1 VTVPQPGTTP
11 AASEPTTTD
20 LAASQR
26 SAWEPKPGEP
36 LLSVRDLV
44 QEFTVRERGGAKAG
58 VVQAVSGV
66 SFDIMPGET
75 MGIVGETG
83 SGKSTLAQAI
93 LQAPRPKSGS
103 VVFRNTELTKLRGG
117 KLLQARRHMQFVFQD
132 PFGSLDPKWRVRSI
146 VEEPLVAYRTGNRAA
161 RHARVDE
168 LLDLVGLD
176 PARYAKRHPRELSGG
191 QAQRVAIARAVA
203 LEPSL
208 LICDEAVSSL
218 DVLIQAQV
226 LNLFERLRGELGLS
240 YLFIAHD
247 LALVKQVSDRVAVM
261 YLGKLCEMGPGESVY
276 RQPLHPYTRALLD
289 SIPST
294 EPGGTRAAATI
305 KGEPPSP
312 INPPSGCRF
321 RTRCPRA
328 TDLCAQEEPMP
339 RQLAAGHLVACHFPL
354 TEPAPA
360 AAGNRSASAT
370 APAAQ
375 SGAGKQSE
383 AADTASKAVS

>member
-1 VTVPQPGTTP
+1 VTQAP
-11 AASEPTTTD
+11 ADNTARTQD
-20 LAASQR
+20 D
-26 SAWEPKPGEP
+26 KKP
-36 LLSVRDLV
+36 LLSARDLV
-44 QEFTVRERGGAKAG
+44 QEFVVREAGGARGG

-66 SFDIMPGET
+66 SFDIMAGET
-75 MGIVGETG
+75 LGIVGETG
-83 SGKSTLAQAI
+83 SGKSTLARAV

-103 VVFRNTELTKLRGG
+103 VVFRDMELTRLRGRA
-117 KLLQARRHMQFVFQD
+117 LLSARRNMQFVWQD
-132 PFGSLDPKWRVRSI
+132 PFGSLDPKWQVRTI
-146 VEEPLVAYRTGNRAA
+146 IEEPLDAHAVGTRAT
-161 RHARVDE
+161 RRKRVDE

-176 PARYAKRHPRELSGG
+176 PSRYAKRHPRELSGG

-226 LNLFERLRGELGLS
+226 LNLFERLRRELGLS

-261 YLGKLCEMGPGESVY
+261 YLGKLVEAGPGDSVY
-276 RQPLHPYTRALLD
+276 KQPLHPYTKALLD

-294 EPGGTRAAATI
+294 EPGAARATATLR
-305 KGEPPSP
+305 GEPPSP

-328 TDLCAQEEPMP
+328 ADRCASEVPEP
-339 RQLAAGHLVACHFPL
+339 RELAPGHLVACHFPL
-354 TEPAPA
+354 TGPPSAEVAGA
-360 AAGNRSASAT
+360 AASQAAVPTKTRSR
-370 APAAQ
+370 
-375 SGAGKQSE
+375 
-383 AADTASKAVS
+383 

>member
-1 VTVPQPGTTP
+1 VSAGSSGAGP
-11 AASEPTTTD
+11 AGA
-20 LAASQR
+20 Q
-26 SAWEPKPGEP
+26 P
-36 LLSVRDLV
+36 LLSARDLV
-44 QEFTVRERGGAKAG
+44 QEFVVRERGGAKGG

-66 SFDIMPGET
+66 SFDVMPGET
-75 MGIVGETG
+75 LGIVGETG
-83 SGKSTLAQAI
+83 SGKSTLARAV
-93 LQAPRPKSGS
+93 LQAPRPKSGT
-103 VVFRNTELTKLRGG
+103 VTFRGTELTALHGR

-132 PFGSLDPKWRVRSI
+132 PFGSLDPKWQVRSI
-146 VEEPLVAYRTGNRAA
+146 IEEPLVAYRAGGRAE
-161 RHARVDE
+161 RRKRVDE

-176 PARYAKRHPRELSGG
+176 PARYARRHPRELSGG

-226 LNLFERLRGELGLS
+226 LNLFERLRSELGLS

-261 YLGKLCEMGPGESVY
+261 YLGKLCEVGPGEAVY

-294 EPGGTRAAATI
+294 EPGAARAAATI

-312 INPPSGCRF
+312 IHPPSGCRF

-328 TDLCAQEEPMP
+328 ADLCASEEPRP
-339 RQLAAGHLVACHFPL
+339 RELAAGHMVACHFPL
-354 TEPAPA
+354 TQPAATDTTA
-360 AAGNRSASAT
+360 AAGTT
-370 APAAQ
+370 AAAK
-375 SGAGKQSE
+375 GAAE
-383 AADTASKAVS
+383 

>member
-1 VTVPQPGTTP
+1 M
-11 AASEPTTTD
+11 SEPT
-20 LAASQR
+20 
-26 SAWEPKPGEP
+26 PGQP
-36 LLSVRDLV
+36 LLSARDLV
-44 QEFTVRERGGAKAG
+44 QEFVVRERGGARGG

-66 SFDIMPGET
+66 SFEVMPGET
-75 MGIVGETG
+75 LGIVGETG

-103 VVFRNTELTKLRGG
+103 VVFRGMDLTRLRGRQ
-117 KLLQARRHMQFVFQD
+117 LLQARRHMQFVFQD
-132 PFGSLDPKWRVRSI
+132 PFGSLDPKWQVRHI
-146 VEEPLVAYRTGNRAA
+146 VEEPLVAYRAGGRAA
-161 RHARVDE
+161 RRERVGE

-176 PARYAKRHPRELSGG
+176 PARYGKRHPRELSGG

-226 LNLFERLRGELGLS
+226 LNLFERLREELGLS

-261 YLGKLCEMGPGESVY
+261 YLGKLCEVGPGESVY

-294 EPGGTRAAATI
+294 EPGAARATATI

-312 INPPSGCRF
+312 IHPPSGCRF

-328 TDLCAQEEPMP
+328 ADLCASEEPKP
-339 RQLAAGHLVACHFPL
+339 RELATGHLVACHFPL
-354 TEPAPA
+354 TKPAPA
-360 AAGNRSASAT
+360 
-370 APAAQ
+370 
-375 SGAGKQSE
+375 
-383 AADTASKAVS
+383 TASGVLVQGAAPTMPTTSKVRG

>member
-1 VTVPQPGTTP
+1 MRERRRGVSAEATR
-11 AASEPTTTD
+11 TD
-20 LAASQR
+20 
-26 SAWEPKPGEP
+26 P
-36 LLSVRDLV
+36 LLSARDLV
-44 QEFTVRERGGAKAG
+44 QEFVVREAGGARGG
-58 VVQAVSGV
+58 VVQALSGV

-75 MGIVGETG
+75 LGIVGETG
-83 SGKSTLAQAI
+83 SGKSTLARAV

-103 VVFRNTELTKLRGG
+103 VVFRGKELTRLRGG
-117 KLLQARRHMQFVFQD
+117 SLVTARRDMQFVWQD
-132 PFGSLDPKWRVRSI
+132 PFGSLDPKWQIRSI
-146 VEEPLVAYRTGNRAA
+146 IEEPLDAHKVGTRNSR
-161 RHARVDE
+161 RKRVEE

-226 LNLFERLRGELGLS
+226 LNLFERLRQELGLS

-261 YLGKLCEMGPGESVY
+261 YLGKFCEVGPGESVY
-276 RQPLHPYTRALLD
+276 KQPLHPYTKALLD

-294 EPGGTRAAATI
+294 EPGAQRATATLS
-305 KGEPPSP
+305 GEPPSP

-328 TDLCAQEEPMP
+328 ADRCATDVPEP
-339 RQLAAGHLVACHFPL
+339 RELAPGHLVACHFPL
-354 TEPAPA
+354 TEEPPAGA
-360 AAGNRSASAT
+360 ASTVPSQST
-370 APAAQ
+370 APAVP
-375 SGAGKQSE
+375 S
-383 AADTASKAVS
+383 TAEVQG

>member
-1 VTVPQPGTTP
+1 
-11 AASEPTTTD
+11 
-20 LAASQR
+20 
-26 SAWEPKPGEP
+26 
-36 LLSVRDLV
+36 LLSARGLV
-44 QEFTVRERGGAKAG
+44 QEFVVREAGGARGG
-58 VVQAVSGV
+58 VVQALSGV
-66 SFDIMPGET
+66 SFDIMPGEAL
-75 MGIVGETG
+75 GIVGETG
-83 SGKSTLAQAI
+83 SGKSTLARAV

-103 VVFRNTELTKLRGG
+103 VEFRGKELTRLHGRS
-117 KLLQARRHMQFVFQD
+117 LVAARRDMQFVWQD
-132 PFGSLDPKWRVRSI
+132 PFGSLDPKWQIRSI
-146 VEEPLVAYRTGNRAA
+146 IEEPLVAHSVGTRDSR
-161 RHARVDE
+161 RKRVDE

-226 LNLFERLRGELGLS
+226 LNLFERLRRELGLS

-261 YLGKLCEMGPGESVY
+261 YLGKFCEVGPGESVY
-276 RQPLHPYTRALLD
+276 RQPLHPYTKALLD

-294 EPGGTRAAATI
+294 EPGAARATATLR
-305 KGEPPSP
+305 GEPPSP

-328 TDLCAQEEPMP
+328 VEKCADEVPEP
-339 RQLAAGHLVACHFPL
+339 RELAPGHLVACHFPL
-354 TEPAPA
+354 TVEPPA
-360 AAGNRSASAT
+360 GSASALPSQTSAPTMPTT
-370 APAAQ
+370 ARVQ
-375 SGAGKQSE
+375 G
-383 AADTASKAVS
+383 

>member
-1 VTVPQPGTTP
+1 VT
-11 AASEPTTTD
+11 AEPETAR
-20 LAASQR
+20 LV
-26 SAWEPKPGEP
+26 SANRKEEP
-36 LLSVRDLV
+36 LLSARDLV
-44 QEFTVRERGGAKAG
+44 QEFVVRERGGAKGG

-66 SFDIMPGET
+66 SFDVMPGET
-75 MGIVGETG
+75 VGIVGETG
-83 SGKSTLAQAI
+83 SGKSTLARAI

-103 VVFRNTELTKLRGG
+103 VVFRGTDLTTLRGR
-117 KLLQARRHMQFVFQD
+117 KLLEARRHMQFVFQD
-132 PFGSLDPKWRVRSI
+132 PFGSLDPKWHVRSI
-146 VEEPLVAYRTGNRAA
+146 IEEPLVAYRAGDRAA
-161 RHARVDE
+161 RRKRVDD

-208 LICDEAVSSL
+208 VICDEAVSSL

-226 LNLFERLRGELGLS
+226 LNLFERLREELGLS

-261 YLGKLCEMGPGESVY
+261 YLGKLCEIGPGESVY

-294 EPGGTRAAATI
+294 EPGAARATATI

-312 INPPSGCRF
+312 IHPPSGCRF

-328 TDLCAQEEPMP
+328 ADLCATDEPQP
-339 RQLAAGHLVACHFPL
+339 RELAAGHLVACHFPL
-354 TEPAPA
+354 TEPAPVVATA
-360 AAGNRSASAT
+360 AAAT

-375 SGAGKQSE
+375 GAEQ
-383 AADTASKAVS
+383 

>member
-1 VTVPQPGTTP
+1 MS
-11 AASEPTTTD
+11 AEASRAD
-20 LAASQR
+20 
-26 SAWEPKPGEP
+26 P
-36 LLSVRDLV
+36 LLSARDLV
-44 QEFTVRERGGAKAG
+44 QEFVVRERGGSRGG

-75 MGIVGETG
+75 LGIVGETG
-83 SGKSTLAQAI
+83 SGKSTLARAV
-93 LQAPRPKSGS
+93 LQAPPPKSGS
-103 VVFRNTELTKLRGG
+103 VLFRGTELTTLRGG
-117 KLLQARRHMQFVFQD
+117 RLLGARRHMQFVFQD
-132 PFGSLDPKWRVRSI
+132 PFGSLDPKWQVRSI
-146 VEEPLVAYRTGNRAA
+146 VEEPLIAYHTGGRAA
-161 RHARVDE
+161 RRKRVDE

-176 PARYAKRHPRELSGG
+176 PARYARRHPRELSGG

-226 LNLFERLRGELGLS
+226 LNLFERLRRELGLS

-261 YLGKLCEMGPGESVY
+261 YLGKFCEAGPGESVY
-276 RQPLHPYTRALLD
+276 KQPLHPYTKALLD

-294 EPGGTRAAATI
+294 EPGAARATATRP
-305 KGEPPSP
+305 GEPPSP

-328 TDLCAQEEPMP
+328 ADRCANEVPEP
-339 RQLAAGHLVACHFPL
+339 RELAPGHVVACHFPL
-354 TEPAPA
+354 TEEPPAG
-360 AAGNRSASAT
+360 AAGTVPARAAVPTVPST
-370 APAAQ
+370 AEVQ
-375 SGAGKQSE
+375 G
-383 AADTASKAVS
+383 

>member
-1 VTVPQPGTTP
+1 VTP
-11 AASEPTTTD
+11 APDTTAPAD
-20 LAASQR
+20 NDNDKQ
-26 SAWEPKPGEP
+26 P

-44 QEFTVRERGGAKAG
+44 QEFVVREAGGARGG
-58 VVQAVSGV
+58 VVQALSSV

-75 MGIVGETG
+75 LGIVGETG
-83 SGKSTLAQAI
+83 SGKSTLARAV

-103 VVFRNTELTKLRGG
+103 VVFRGKELTRLHGRS
-117 KLLQARRHMQFVFQD
+117 LVAARRDMQFVWQD
-132 PFGSLDPKWRVRSI
+132 PFGSLDPKWQIRSI
-146 VEEPLVAYRTGNRAA
+146 VEEPLAA
-161 RHARVDE
+161 HHVGSNSSRRKRVEE

-176 PARYAKRHPRELSGG
+176 PARYARRHPRELSGG

-226 LNLFERLRGELGLS
+226 LNLFERLRRELGLS

-261 YLGKLCEMGPGESVY
+261 YLGKFCEVGPGESVY
-276 RQPLHPYTRALLD
+276 KQPLHPYTKALLD

-294 EPGGTRAAATI
+294 EPGAARAATTLR
-305 KGEPPSP
+305 GEPPSP

-328 TDLCAQEEPMP
+328 VEKCAAEVPEPRELGP
-339 RQLAAGHLVACHFPL
+339 GHLVACHFPL
-354 TEPAPA
+354 TEEPPAGS
-360 AAGNRSASAT
+360 AGNVPSQT
-370 APAAQ
+370 AAPTVP
-375 SGAGKQSE
+375 S
-383 AADTASKAVS
+383 TAEVQG

>member
-1 VTVPQPGTTP
+1 VTP
-11 AASEPTTTD
+11 APDNTASAD
-20 LAASQR
+20 AA
-26 SAWEPKPGEP
+26 AAPGNTGGAHDEKKP
-36 LLSVRDLV
+36 LLSARDLV
-44 QEFTVRERGGAKAG
+44 QEFVVREAGGARGG
-58 VVQAVSGV
+58 VVQALSSV

-75 MGIVGETG
+75 LGIVGETG
-83 SGKSTLAQAI
+83 SGKSTLARAV

-103 VVFRNTELTKLRGG
+103 VVFRGKELTKLHGRS
-117 KLLQARRHMQFVFQD
+117 LVAARRDMQFVWQD
-132 PFGSLDPKWRVRSI
+132 PFGSLDPKWQIRSI
-146 VEEPLVAYRTGNRAA
+146 IEEPLVAHSVGTRGSR
-161 RHARVDE
+161 RKRVDE

-208 LICDEAVSSL
+208 VICDEAVSSL

-226 LNLFERLRGELGLS
+226 LNLFERLRRELGLS

-261 YLGKLCEMGPGESVY
+261 YLGKFCEVGPGESVY
-276 RQPLHPYTRALLD
+276 QQPLHPYTKALLD

-294 EPGGTRAAATI
+294 EPGAARATATLR
-305 KGEPPSP
+305 GEPPSP

-328 TDLCAQEEPMP
+328 VDKCAEEVPEP
-339 RQLAAGHLVACHFPL
+339 RELAPGHLVACHFPL
-354 TEPAPA
+354 TEAPPT
-360 AAGNRSASAT
+360 GSASTLPSQIT
-370 APAAQ
+370 APTLPTTANVQ
-375 SGAGKQSE
+375 S
-383 AADTASKAVS
+383 

>member
-1 VTVPQPGTTP
+1 VTVPQP
-11 AASEPTTTD
+11 TD
-20 LAASQR
+20 SG
-26 SAWEPKPGEP
+26 EPKAGAQQAGEP

-66 SFDIMPGET
+66 SFDVMPGET
-75 MGIVGETG
+75 LGIVGETG
-83 SGKSTLAQAI
+83 SGKSTLARAI

-103 VVFRNTELTKLRGG
+103 VVFRGAELTRLRGG

-132 PFGSLDPKWRVRSI
+132 PFGSLDPKWKVRAI
-146 VEEPLVAYRTGNRAA
+146 VEEPLIAYRVGDRAT
-161 RHARVDE
+161 RRKRVDE
-168 LLDLVGLD
+168 LLDLVGLE
-176 PARYAKRHPRELSGG
+176 PARYVKRHPRELSGG

-226 LNLFERLRGELGLS
+226 LNLFERLRAELGLS
-240 YLFIAHD
+240 YVFIAHD
-247 LALVKQVSDRVAVM
+247 LALVKQVSDRVTVM
-261 YLGKLCEMGPGESVY
+261 YLGKLCEVGPGDSVY
-276 RQPLHPYTRALLD
+276 RRPLHPYTRALLD

-294 EPGGTRAAATI
+294 EPGGTRASATI

-312 INPPSGCRF
+312 IDPPSGCRF

-328 TDLCAQEEPMP
+328 TELCAQEEPMP
-339 RQLAAGHLVACHFPL
+339 RELAAGHLVACHFPL
-354 TEPAPA
+354 TEPAPPA
-360 AAGNRSASAT
+360 AAGNGSA
-370 APAAQ
+370 AAQ
-375 SGAGKQSE
+375 S
-383 AADTASKAVS
+383 AAASKAVS

>member
-1 VTVPQPGTTP
+1 MTVPQHSDTG
-11 AASEPTTTD
+11 
-20 LAASQR
+20 
-26 SAWEPKPGEP
+26 EPKTGVQKTGEP

-66 SFDIMPGET
+66 SFDVMPGET
-75 MGIVGETG
+75 LGIVGETG
-83 SGKSTLAQAI
+83 SGKSTLARAI

-103 VVFRNTELTKLRGG
+103 VVFRGTELTKLRGG

-132 PFGSLDPKWRVRSI
+132 PFGSLDPKWKVRSI
-146 VEEPLVAYRTGNRAA
+146 VEEPLVAYRVGNRAA
-161 RHARVDE
+161 RRKRVDE

-176 PARYAKRHPRELSGG
+176 PSRYAKRHPRELSGG

-226 LNLFERLRGELGLS
+226 LNLFERLRTELGLS

-247 LALVKQVSDRVAVM
+247 LALVKQVSDRVTVM
-261 YLGKLCEMGPGESVY
+261 YLGKLCEAGPGESVY

-294 EPGGTRAAATI
+294 EPGGARASATI

-328 TDLCAQEEPMP
+328 TDLCAEQEPMA
-339 RQLAAGHLVACHFPL
+339 RELATTGHVVACHFPL

-360 AAGNRSASAT
+360 AAAGNGTAVQPAT
-370 APAAQ
+370 AQTTTGQPTT
-375 SGAGKQSE
+375 
-383 AADTASKAVS
+383 TASKAVS

>member
-1 VTVPQPGTTP
+1 VTQAP
-11 AASEPTTTD
+11 AD
-20 LAASQR
+20 
-26 SAWEPKPGEP
+26 KPVGKPDDKRP

-44 QEFTVRERGGAKAG
+44 HEFVVREAGGTKGG

-75 MGIVGETG
+75 LGIVGETG
-83 SGKSTLAQAI
+83 SGKSTLARAV

-103 VVFRNTELTKLRGG
+103 VVFRGMELTRMRGRS
-117 KLLQARRHMQFVFQD
+117 LISARRNMQFVWQD
-132 PFGSLDPKWRVRSI
+132 PFGSLDPKWQVRSV
-146 VEEPLVAYRTGNRAA
+146 VEEPLTAHAAGNRDSRRKRA
-161 RHARVDE
+161 DE

-226 LNLFERLRGELGLS
+226 LNLFERLRRELGLS

-261 YLGKLCEMGPGESVY
+261 YLGKFCEVGPGESVY
-276 RQPLHPYTRALLD
+276 KTPLHPYTKALLD

-294 EPGGTRAAATI
+294 EPGAARATATLR
-305 KGEPPSP
+305 GEPPSP

-328 TDLCAQEEPMP
+328 ADRCADEVPEP
-339 RQLAAGHLVACHFPL
+339 RELAPGHLVACHFPL
-354 TEPAPA
+354 EAPV
-360 AAGNRSASAT
+360 GSAVGGVPSQTT
-370 APAAQ
+370 APTVPSPAKAQ
-375 SGAGKQSE
+375 S
-383 AADTASKAVS
+383 

>member
-1 VTVPQPGTTP
+1 VTAEPTPQDPR
-11 AASEPTTTD
+11 AASEP
-20 LAASQR
+20 
-26 SAWEPKPGEP
+26 
-36 LLSVRDLV
+36 LLSARDVV
-44 QEFTVRERGGAKAG
+44 QEFVVRERGGGKAG

-66 SFDIMPGET
+66 SFDVMPGET
-75 MGIVGETG
+75 LGIVGETG
-83 SGKSTLAQAI
+83 SGKSTLARAV

-103 VVFRNTELTKLRGG
+103 VVFRGADLARLRGS

-132 PFGSLDPKWRVRSI
+132 PFGSLDPKWQVRSI
-146 VEEPLVAYRTGNRAA
+146 VEEPLIAYRTGGRTARRNR
-161 RHARVDE
+161 VNE

-176 PARYAKRHPRELSGG
+176 PVRYAKRHPRELSGG

-226 LNLFERLRGELGLS
+226 LNLFEKLRTELGLS

-261 YLGKLCEMGPGESVY
+261 YLGKLCEVGPGESVY
-276 RQPLHPYTRALLD
+276 RQPLHPYTKALLE

-294 EPGGTRAAATI
+294 EPGAARATAII

-328 TDLCAQEEPMP
+328 TDLCASEEPKP
-339 RQLAAGHLVACHFPL
+339 RELATGHLVACHFPL
-354 TEPAPA
+354 TEPAPTT
-360 AAGNRSASAT
+360 ASGVPVQDT
-370 APAAQ
+370 APTMPT
-375 SGAGKQSE
+375 
-383 AADTASKAVS
+383 TAKVQG

>member
-1 VTVPQPGTTP
+1 V
-11 AASEPTTTD
+11 
-20 LAASQR
+20 
-26 SAWEPKPGEP
+26 SAEATRPDP
-36 LLSVRDLV
+36 LLSARDLV
-44 QEFTVRERGGAKAG
+44 QEFVVRERGGSRGG

-66 SFDIMPGET
+66 SFDVMPGET
-75 MGIVGETG
+75 LGVVGETG
-83 SGKSTLAQAI
+83 SGKSTLARAV

-103 VVFRNTELTKLRGG
+103 VVFRGTDLTTLRGRG
-117 KLLQARRHMQFVFQD
+117 LLQARQHLQFVFQD
-132 PFGSLDPKWRVRSI
+132 PFGSLDPKWKVRSI
-146 VEEPLVAYRTGNRAA
+146 VEEPLIAYHTGGRAA
-161 RHARVDE
+161 RRKRVNE

-226 LNLFERLRGELGLS
+226 LNLFERLRRELGLS

-261 YLGKLCEMGPGESVY
+261 YLGKFCEVGPGELVY
-276 RQPLHPYTRALLD
+276 KQPLHPYTKALLD

-294 EPGGTRAAATI
+294 EPGAARASAPLQ
-305 KGEPPSP
+305 GEPPSP

-328 TDLCAQEEPMP
+328 VDKCASEVPEP
-339 RQLAAGHLVACHFPL
+339 RELAPGHLVACHFPL

-360 AAGNRSASAT
+360 EAGAAMPSQSASP
-370 APAAQ
+370 PAASPAKVQ
-375 SGAGKQSE
+375 G
-383 AADTASKAVS
+383 

>member
-1 VTVPQPGTTP
+1 MT
-11 AASEPTTTD
+11 AEAST
-20 LAASQR
+20 
-26 SAWEPKPGEP
+26 KEP

-44 QEFTVRERGGAKAG
+44 QEFVVRQRGGAKEG

-66 SFDIMPGET
+66 SFEILPGET
-75 MGIVGETG
+75 LGIVGETG
-83 SGKSTLAQAI
+83 SGKSTLARCV
-93 LQAPRPKSGS
+93 LQAPRPKSGT
-103 VVFRNTELTKLRGG
+103 VIFRGTDLTKLRGRE
-117 KLLQARRHMQFVFQD
+117 LLKARQHMQFVFQD
-132 PFGSLDPKWRVRSI
+132 PFGSLDPKWQVRNI
-146 VEEPLVAYRTGNRAA
+146 VAEPLVAYRTGDRSA
-161 RHARVDE
+161 RRKRVEE

-176 PARYAKRHPRELSGG
+176 PARYGKRHPRELSGG
-191 QAQRVAIARAVA
+191 QAQRVAIARSMA
-203 LEPSL
+203 LDPSL

-226 LNLFERLRGELGLS
+226 LNLFEKLRAELGLS

-261 YLGKLCEMGPGESVY
+261 YLGKLCEVGPGEAVY
-276 RQPLHPYTRALLD
+276 RQPLHPYTQALLE

-328 TDLCAQEEPMP
+328 TDLCANEEPPP
-339 RQLAAGHLVACHFPL
+339 RELAPGHVVACHFPL
-354 TEPAPA
+354 TVPAPA
-360 AAGNRSASAT
+360 RVGAVPAHGASAAPAT
-370 APAAQ
+370 QAAQATPAAPATPAAQ
-375 SGAGKQSE
+375 ATP
-383 AADTASKAVS
+383 AAANVKGIG